1 MDMSRARDKEKIL
14 SPHEEWNSDLLIPRS
29 DALQLSRFLPSLK
42 TYHLS
47 YSRIIFPSQ
56 VCDELNFVKRH
67 KLLFGPKINQLFV
80 LVIYVTAI
88 AL

>member
-1 MDMSRARDKEKIL
+1 MSVGR
-14 SPHEEWNSDLLIPRS
+14 EESNPRPSDS
-29 DALQLSRFLPSLK
+29 ALRCSTTQSLFTELKNLPS
-42 TYHLS
+42 S